1 MTLKPTRPER
11 IKAKP
16 LRHPGRWITAAILVA
31 LSILFIV
38 DAAGRDAYGWPT

>member
-11 IKAKP
+11 IEAKP

-31 LSILFIV
+31 LFILSLIHI
-38 DAAGRDAYGWPT
+38 